1 MCTETADVASGQVTS
16 GQQALATPAD
26 AERLLADVVFS
37 EAGDPYDGYRRLRE
51 AAPVLLTSDRILVLS
66 CYEDVVSALRH
77 RSLGRAEEEVFS
89 MHAGKLTE
97 DQLRQALRW
106 PKRSVLLSNPPDHTR
121 LRRLISEAFTPR
133 HAGLLRPLV
142 AAAAEE
148 MLDRLA
154 GRPVADFIRLVAL
167 PLPAKMIAGLLGV
180 PDHDYAGFAPVVREM
195 VEIIEPAADPGTL
208 ARAVAAQ
215 EQLAGYF
222 AGLLAAKRRQPADD
236 LLSRLAASHAAD
248 ALDHTE
254 VIATAMLLFAAG
266 FETTTNLLGNGLHAL
281 LTHPAQLALLRR
293 EPGLIPRAVEE
304 FLRFDPPAQVTSRAV
319 LEPCT
324 IAGTDLATGQTV
336 LTLLAAANRDP
347 ARFTD
352 PDHLDVARD
361 EGPSLAF
368 ASGIHFCLGAH
379 LARLEATEVFT
390 RLLRRYPRIELAGPV
405 RRRSGRRLRGFAE
418 LPVTVFS

>member
-1 MCTETADVASGQVTS
+1 MTSRQVTS
-16 GQQALATPAD
+16 GPQTLATPAD
-26 AERLLADVVFS
+26 AEQLLAEVLFS
-37 EAGDPYDGYRRLRE
+37 ETGADPYDGYRRLRE
-51 AAPVLLTSDRILVLS
+51 AAPVLLTSDGILVLS
-66 CYEDVVSALRH
+66 RYEDVVSALRH
-77 RSLGRAEEEVFS
+77 RSLGRAEEEAFS
-89 MHAGKLTE
+89 APAGKLTE
-97 DQLRQALRW
+97 DQLRQAMRW
-106 PKRSVLLSNPPDHTR
+106 SKRSVLFANPPDHTR

-133 HAGLLRPLV
+133 HVELV
-142 AAAAEE
+142 RTPVGAAAEE
-148 MLDRLA
+148 ALDQLA
-154 GRPVADFIRLVAL
+154 DRPGADFMRLVAL
-167 PLPAKMIAGLLGV
+167 PLPAKVIAGLLGV
-180 PDHDYAGFAPVVREM
+180 PDRDYAGFARVVREM
-195 VEIIEPAADPGTL
+195 VEIIEPAADLDTL

-215 EQLAGYF
+215 EQLAGYL
-222 AGLLAAKRRQPADD
+222 ADLLAAKRRQPADD

-254 VIATAMLLFAAG
+254 MIATAMLLFAAG

-281 LTHPAQLALLRR
+281 LTHPAHLALLRR
-293 EPGLIPRAVEE
+293 RPGLIPRAVEE
-304 FLRFDPPAQVTSRAV
+304 FLRFDPPAQLTSRAV

-324 IAGTDLATGQTV
+324 IAGQDLRAGQTV
-336 LTLLAAANRDP
+336 LTLIAAANRDP

-390 RLLRRYPRIELAGPV
+390 RLLQRYHRIDLAGPP
-405 RRRSGRRLRGFAE
+405 RRRPGRSLRGFAE